1 MVVQNGVGQIHN
13 VVHPNPTQK
22 SHNHW
27 NIFKKLFQ
35 TQISQE
41 LFFFS
46 VLHKNH
52 HLFFWLHL
60 DRPGLDPLKVL
71 TKSRFRS
78 SGVTEW
84 CWTNSQCSPS
94 KSHPKK
100 STIIETSSKNYL
112 KPRFCKS
119 CFFWVFYIKIIICF
133 FGFTLTDRVWTHWKF
148 LQKAGSGEV
157 VLQNG
162 VGQIHNVVH
171 PNHAQ
176 KIPNDW
182 NTFKNRFLSQV
193 LEKFFLFL
201 TFRSFESSGVRP
213 QALTTHPN
221 QQLKMQPNS
230 FV

>member
-1 MVVQNGVGQIHN
+1 MVLQNGVGQIHN

-27 NIFKKLFQ
+27 NIFKQLFK
-35 TQISQE
+35 TQILQE
-41 LFFFS
+41 LFFFLS

-52 HLFFWLHL
+52 HLFF
-60 DRPGLDPLKVL
+60 
-71 TKSRFRS
+71 
-78 SGVTEW
+78 
-84 CWTNSQCSPS
+84 C
-94 KSHPKK
+94 
-100 STIIETSSKNYL
+100 
-112 KPRFCKS
+112 
-119 CFFWVFYIKIIICF
+119 
-133 FGFTLTDRVWTHWKF
+133 FTLTDRFWTHWKF
-148 LQKAGSGEV
+148 LQKAGSGVV

-176 KIPNDW
+176 KILNDW

-193 LEKFFLFL
+193 LEEFFLFL
-201 TFRSFESSGVRP
+201 TYRCFESSGVRP